1 MFHSSLNWLL
11 MSLSLG
17 NESHV
22 SILIGAE
29 MLYKDDEY
37 KKNHEDL
44 LKICLFS
51 SIVIIAMDFFC
62 VYALNP
68 MYPS

>member
-1 MFHSSLNWLL
+1 
-11 MSLSLG
+11 MSPSLG

-22 SILIGAE
+22 SILIAAE
-29 MLYKDDEY
+29 MSYKDDEY
-37 KKNHEDL
+37 KGNHEDL

-51 SIVIIAMDFFC
+51 SIVILAMDFFC
-62 VYALNP
+62 VYALNL